1 MLDITA
7 LQEQIGQPI
16 REVDLSDGIEIGRG
30 QCAQIIKISDE
41 RAVKLY
47 YESMTQEEILEE
59 YVKTIE
65 AQNLGL
71 HCAKCF
77 GMVSY
82 KGRLGLML
90 ELIKGGSIQDVLLAH
105 PELAREYGRKMA
117 EELKRIHSKT
127 PDQKKIPPMNEFY
140 LDCAEKCCRDG
151 WINEEEMRKIKEFI
165 LAIPSVNSFLHG
177 DYHFLNLMVHE
188 GEVSLIDMG
197 DCKSGHPVYDLMITN
212 LYHHIMPKF
221 HPEDFGML
229 FKITREDTLS
239 LWDQFVRSYFATEN
253 ERQIETINDILDV
266 YSFLKLML
274 APYSY
279 DDMDKSLYSRFVNM
293 GRQGLMPYID
303 RYTGAIPES
312 IAELGKTAI

>member
-30 QCAQIIKISDE
+30 QCSQIIKISDG
-41 RAVKLY
+41 RVVKLY

-59 YVKTIE
+59 YVQTIE
-65 AQNLGL
+65 AQNLGV
-71 HCAKCF
+71 HSTKCF

-82 KGRLGLML
+82 KGRPGLML
-90 ELIKGGSIQDVLLAH
+90 ELIKGGSIQDLLLEH

-117 EELKRIHSKT
+117 EELKLVHSKT
-127 PDQKKIPPMNEFY
+127 PDQKKFLPMNEFY

-151 WINEEEMRKIKEFI
+151 WITEEEKQKIVK
-165 LAIPSVNSFLHG
+165 LVQAVPAGNSLLHG
-177 DYHFLNLMVHE
+177 DYHMMNLMVHE
-188 GEVSLIDMG
+188 GEVRLIDLG

-212 LYHHIMPKF
+212 LYHHILPK
-221 HPEDFGML
+221 HYPEIFGKL
-229 FKITREDTLS
+229 FKVTREDSLS
-239 LWDQFVRSYFATEN
+239 LWDQFVRCYFATED
-253 ERQIETINDILDV
+253 ERRIEAVNDILDV
-266 YSFLKLML
+266 YSFLKFML

-279 DDMDKSLYSRFVNM
+279 DDMDKSLYSRFVNL

-303 RYTGAIPES
+303 RYTGVIPEK
-312 IAELGKTAI
+312 IAELGKTAV